1 MRIISG
7 IYGRRRFDVPSTF
20 SARPTTDFAKE
31 NIFNVISNHI
41 DFEGVDALDLF
52 AGTGSISFE
61 LLSRE
66 CRSVTAVEKNN
77 AHASFIAKVA
87 KELKTDSLTL
97 IRGDVFRYLHSAS
110 AQGFDFIFA
119 DPPYALKELPE
130 VPELVFKRDL
140 LRDGGIFVMEHPKT
154 NDFSELPYFYQHRVY
169 GSVNFSI
176 FLKEEG
182 ENRRIN
188 DSAIRCL
195 SGRFSQRDGTSLSQL
210 CMSCRNTFLICWA
223 NEGW

>member
-7 IYGRRRFDVPSTF
+7 IYGRRRFDVPSSF

-31 NIFNVISNHI
+31 NLFNVINNLT
-41 DFEGVDALDLF
+41 DLEGADALDLF

-66 CRSVTAVEKNN
+66 CKSVTAVEKNN

-87 KELKTDSLTL
+87 KELKTDSLHL
-97 IRGDVFRYLHSAS
+97 IRGDVFRYLHSAPK
-110 AQGFDFIFA
+110 QGFDFISA

-130 VPELVFKRDL
+130 VPALVFEHDL

-154 NDFSELPYFYQHRVY
+154 NDFSHLPYFDQQRVY

-176 FLKEEG
+176 FIKEEK
-182 ENRRIN
+182 
-188 DSAIRCL
+188 A
-195 SGRFSQRDGTSLSQL
+195 
-210 CMSCRNTFLICWA
+210 
-223 NEGW
+223 